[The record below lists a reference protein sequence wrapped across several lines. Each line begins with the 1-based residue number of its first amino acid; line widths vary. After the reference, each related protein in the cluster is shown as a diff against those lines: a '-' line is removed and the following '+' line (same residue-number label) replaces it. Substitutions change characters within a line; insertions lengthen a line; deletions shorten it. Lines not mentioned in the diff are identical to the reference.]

1 MPYHGVDRG
10 VFKTERLRILLQ
22 RQGMITSLLVGR
34 TLAASVVT
42 DQNHGFCLDT
52 NPGRIRCRRN
62 SDPMRSFRLIDDGS
76 ATHGPHITVVMRFP
90 KLEMML

>member
-1 MPYHGVDRG
+1 MPYHSVDRG
-10 VFKTERLRILLQ
+10 VFETERLRILLQ

-42 DQNHGFCLDT
+42 DQNRGFCLDT
-52 NPGRIRCRRN
+52 GRIRCRRN